1 MAKNS
6 VSCTYI
12 MKKSEK
18 IMKKF
23 EIMILGIQVFE
34 GTKKQCTEIVEK
46 EKIVN
51 PNKGYRLSIREK
63 EYEEI

>member
-1 MAKNS
+1 
-6 VSCTYI
+6 
-12 MKKSEK
+12 MKWTK
-18 IMKKF
+18 KKF
-23 EIMILGIQVFE
+23 EIMILGKQVFE

-63 EYEEI
+63 EYEKI